1 MRITHVVR
9 QFHPA
14 VGGLETVALE
24 LASTQVRAGHS
35 VRVVTLDRIFNSP
48 NETRLSARDSIHGID
63 VVRIP
68 FFGSTRY
75 PIAPSLIKHLA
86 KADIVHV
93 HGIDFFFDFLA
104 WSKLFHRRQL
114 VVSTHGG
121 FFHTGNMAR
130 LKRLYFSTVTRLSL
144 TSYAAVI
151 AVSPSDEKLF
161 SSIRHRGMT
170 CIENGVDVQKY
181 ADAASKHPRKLILSH
196 GRLSTNKRLDRVI
209 SLVASLRQT
218 DGDWT
223 LKIAGRP
230 WDVSVDELARICDD
244 AGVRDAVE
252 VVLSPSDESL
262 RAIMAQCSL
271 AVSASDYEGFGLS
284 AIEAMSAGLLPVLNG
299 IPPYRHLVAHTGAGL
314 IVDFDDSKTAA
325 KTLLRAWHSFSAD
338 YDRNRRRIMAA
349 AKRYDWHNAADAYSK
364 IYHEVLGHGHRTILN
379 VPVRVSTLNQAFD
392 FLDRTFERGVVSVVA
407 FANAHSLNVAVT
419 DHRFRSALQASIVF
433 NDGAGLNIASHLLFG
448 SPFPENLNGTD
459 FVPQYM
465 VKTAHRYR
473 IFLLGGRPEV
483 VKRASAEFSRLYPRH
498 CIAGYRGGYFESG
511 ENASII
517 QNIRQSAAD
526 IILVAMGNPKQEIW
540 LADNLSATGC
550 KLGFGVG
557 ALFDFMSGEV
567 PRASQRMQ
575 RNGLEWLYRL
585 YKEPRRLW
593 NRYIYGNPLFLL
605 RVIAQWLVGARI

>member
-48 NETRLSARDSIHGID
+48 YETRLSARDSIHGID

-75 PIAPSLIKHLA
+75 PIAPSVIKHLG

-93 HGIDFFFDFLA
+93 HGIDFFFDYLA
-104 WSKLFHRRQL
+104 WTKLFHRKQL
-114 VVSTHGG
+114 VASTHGG
-121 FFHTGNMAR
+121 FFHTGYMVR
-130 LKRLYFSTVTRLSL
+130 LKRLYFLTITRLSS
-144 TSYAAVI
+144 TFYAAVI

-161 SSIRHRGMT
+161 TSIRHRGMI
-170 CIENGVDVQKY
+170 CIENGVDIQKY
-181 ADAASKHPRKLILSH
+181 ADAASKRPRKTILSH

-209 SLVASLRQT
+209 SLMATLRQT
-218 DGDWT
+218 NGDWT

-230 WDVSVDELARICDD
+230 WDVSVDELARICED

-252 VVLSPSDESL
+252 VVLSPSDEAL

-271 AVSASDYEGFGLS
+271 AMSASDYEGFGLS
-284 AIEAMSAGLLPVLNG
+284 AIEAMSAGLLPVLNA
-299 IPPYRHLVAHTGAGL
+299 IPPYRHLVARTGAGV
-314 IVDFDDSKTAA
+314 IVDFDDPKTAV
-325 KTLLRAWHSFSAD
+325 KNLLRAWHRFSAD
-338 YDRNRRRIMAA
+338 YDRSRETTMEAA
-349 AKRYDWHNAADAYSK
+349 TRYDWQHAADAYAK
-364 IYHEVLGHGHRTILN
+364 VYNDVLGHGHRTILN
-379 VPVRVSTLNQAFD
+379 VPVRVSTLTQAFD
-392 FLDRTFERGVVSVVA
+392 FLDRTFERGELSFVA
-407 FANAHSLNVAVT
+407 FANAYSLNVAAT
-419 DHRFRSALQASIVF
+419 DRRFRSALEAAIVF
-433 NDGAGLNIASHLLFG
+433 NDGAGLDIASRLLFG

-459 FVPQYM
+459 FVPRYM
-465 VKTAHRYR
+465 AETAHRYR
-473 IFLLGGRPEV
+473 IFLLGSRPEII
-483 VKRASAEFSRLYPRH
+483 KRTAAEFARLYPRH
-498 CIAGYRGGYFESG
+498 NIVGFRDGYFESG

-517 QNIRQSAAD
+517 QNIRRSAAD
-526 IILVAMGNPKQEIW
+526 IVLVAMGNPKQEIW
-540 LADNLSATGC
+540 LADNLAATGC

-567 PRASQRMQ
+567 PRASLWVQ

-585 YKEPRRLW
+585 YNEPRRLW
-593 NRYIYGNPLFLL
+593 NRYVYGNPRFLL
-605 RVIAQWLVGARI
+605 RVITQWLFGARI